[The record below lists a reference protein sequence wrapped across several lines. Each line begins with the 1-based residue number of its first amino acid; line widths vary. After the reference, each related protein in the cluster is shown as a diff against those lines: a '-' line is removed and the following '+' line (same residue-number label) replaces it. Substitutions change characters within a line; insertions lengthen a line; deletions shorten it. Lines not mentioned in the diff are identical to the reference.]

1 MTEPVT
7 VLSAALFDQLQ
18 KETFA
23 LLNTIDAETGAP
35 TCSAISWIYA
45 VNQTTL
51 RFAIDQRSRLI
62 ANMKNNPNVT
72 VSVFGLGTLYA
83 IYGKASVADGTLE
96 GVPIKLACI
105 DVGIDAVREAMFYGA
120 RITAMPEY
128 EKTYDKRAAAKLD
141 GQVFAALQK
150 A

>member
-1 MTEPVT
+1 MTEQVT
-7 VLSAALFDQLQ
+7 VLSTALFDQLQ

-23 LLNTIDAETGAP
+23 LLNTIDAEAGAP

-45 VNQTTL
+45 VNEKTL

-72 VSVFGLGTLYA
+72 VSVFAAGTLYA

-105 DVGIDAVREAMFYGA
+105 DVAIDAVREAMFYGA